1 MSSNIANGNI
11 SRQLSAFSLEGKVA
25 LVTGASSGIGRHM
38 AKTLANAGAQVI
50 AVARRVDKLD
60 ALVSEIKHN
69 GGQAH
74 AVAMDVT
81 SANSVKACFDEVEG
95 LVGVADIVISNAG
108 TTVGKPALDQTEADW
123 DFVLDTN
130 LKGCWLVNTEA
141 ARRLVKHK
149 KSGSIVN
156 IASILGERVAG
167 AVAPYSASKSGVI
180 QMTKS
185 LALEFAR
192 YGIRVSAILPG
203 YVVTDL
209 NSDFLTSEAGKRL
222 EARVPFRRFGQ
233 MDDMDGPLLL
243 LASNAGHAMTGTA
256 IPVDWG
262 HLVST
267 L

>member
-1 MSSNIANGNI
+1 MSTANASNVV
-11 SRQLSAFSLEGKVA
+11 RQLSAFSLEGKVA

-38 AKTLANAGAQVI
+38 AQTLSNAGARVI
-50 AVARRVDKLD
+50 AVARRIDKLED
-60 ALVSEIKHN
+60 LVSDIRKN
-69 GGQAH
+69 GGQAD

-81 SANSVKACFDEVEG
+81 NADSVKACFDQIES
-95 LVGVADIVISNAG
+95 LAGVADIIVSNAG
-108 TTVGKPALDQTEADW
+108 TTIGKPALDQTEADW

-130 LKGCWLVNTEA
+130 LKGCWLVDTEA

-149 KSGSIVN
+149 RHGSIIN

-192 YGIRVSAILPG
+192 YGIRVNAILPG
-203 YVVTDL
+203 YVITDL

-222 EARVPFRRFGQ
+222 ESRVPFRRFGQ
-233 MDDMDGPLLL
+233 MNDMDGPLLL
-243 LASNAGHAMTGTA
+243 LASEAGHAMTGTA

-262 HLVST
+262 HLVSS